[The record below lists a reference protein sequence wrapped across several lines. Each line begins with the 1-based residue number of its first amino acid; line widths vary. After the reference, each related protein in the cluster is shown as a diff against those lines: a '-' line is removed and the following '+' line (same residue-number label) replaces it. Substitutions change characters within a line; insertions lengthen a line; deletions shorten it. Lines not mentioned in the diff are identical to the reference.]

1 MAFEQYLDALTALI
15 TRIRTEQ
22 ASQIRDA
29 ARLVAD
35 TLAADGLVHTFGTGH
50 SHLLAE
56 EAFFRAGGLVAV
68 SPIRDGRLMMLEGA
82 LASTRAEREHG
93 LARSLLGR
101 HTVSPGDVAIIVSN
115 SGRNAVP
122 IEMALEMRA
131 RHAKVV
137 AITSLAQ
144 SRLAIPRHASA
155 KRLFELADVILDNGI
170 PEGDAL
176 IGVPGIEWP
185 IGPGSTV
192 SGAALINAVLVE
204 AAALAAERG
213 LRVAVLRSA
222 NLEESDDELERSIEP
237 YRDRIPAFGNDTWT
251 DEG

>member
-15 TRIRTEQ
+15 TRIRTER

-68 SPIRDGRLMMLEGA
+68 NPLRDGWLMMLEGA

-93 LARSLLGR
+93 LARSLLER

-137 AITSLAQ
+137 AITSL
-144 SRLAIPRHASA
+144 S
-155 KRLFELADVILDNGI
+155 
-170 PEGDAL
+170 
-176 IGVPGIEWP
+176 
-185 IGPGSTV
+185 
-192 SGAALINAVLVE
+192 
-204 AAALAAERG
+204 
-213 LRVAVLRSA
+213 
-222 NLEESDDELERSIEP
+222 
-237 YRDRIPAFGNDTWT
+237 
-251 DEG
+251 

>member
-1 MAFEQYLDALTALI
+1 MAFERYLDALTALI

-22 ASQIRDA
+22 APQIRDA

-68 SPIRDGRLMMLEGA
+68 NPIRDRRLMMLEGA
-82 LASTRAEREHG
+82 LASTHAEREHG
-93 LARSLLGR
+93 LARSLLER
-101 HTVSPGDVAIIVSN
+101 HTVRSGDVAIIVSN

-144 SRLAIPRHASA
+144 SRLATARHASGQ
-155 KRLFELADVILDNGI
+155 RLFELADVILDNGI

-176 IGVPGIEWP
+176 IAVTGIEWP

-222 NLEESDDELERSIEP
+222 NLEESDDELERSIEL
-237 YRDRIPAFGNDTWT
+237 YRDRIPAFGK
-251 DEG
+251 